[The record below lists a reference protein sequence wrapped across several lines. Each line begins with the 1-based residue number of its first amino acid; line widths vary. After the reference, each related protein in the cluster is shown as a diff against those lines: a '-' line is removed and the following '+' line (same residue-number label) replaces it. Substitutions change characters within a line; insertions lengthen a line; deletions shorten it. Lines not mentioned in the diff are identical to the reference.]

1 MFDLCQIG
9 SLHEGREMWLKRG
22 TNRRGAL
29 AVDGI
34 DAFNRVEG
42 LDEIL
47 QIESAN
53 EGFCRATREQTP
65 EFCVN
70 GSADQT
76 AAIHQLSCG
85 GTQTN
90 YTGIYRT
97 DKVDSPGLI
106 RNVNLQTAVGDSAGI
121 EIDNH
126 RRQQAAYFASTT
138 VANKG

>member
-47 QIESAN
+47 RIDSAN
-53 EGFCRATREQTP
+53 EGFCRTTREQTP
-65 EFCVN
+65 EICVN
-70 GSADQT
+70 GLADQT

-85 GTQTN
+85 GAQTN
-90 YTGIYRT
+90 YTRIYRT

-121 EIDNH
+121 EIDN
-126 RRQQAAYFASTT
+126 QSIQIYFIDQ
-138 VANKG
+138 GLGQ